1 MTVLNNNIYM
11 NLGELN
17 EVGLINADGT
27 LKKVVTN
34 LPNADAMTID
44 PLDGHLIVSAFG
56 SAIYDVDPVAGTAS
70 VLLNVAADGLAFDP
84 VSGILYAAIYPASG
98 PGNEV
103 KGFDIK
109 SKAVVFDS
117 GTITGGPDGI
127 ALGAGTLAGNVF
139 VNTNSGTLV
148 EVNLKTAAQTLIASG
163 GSRGDFVTADPNNGT
178 LLVSQSDRLLRLTG
192 PAGGGFVP
200 TSSGLVTTTTTL
212 DATLNPTASGAT
224 ATLTAAVTTAASVV
238 PTGSITFTIDGVAQ
252 PPVAVAI
259 VGGRVLATITTATL
273 APGTH
278 TFSAAYSGDA
288 TFAPS
293 TSGSVQRIVPQSNFS
308 GADGPTVTLVQRS
321 AARVRPTELV
331 LNFDESLAPG
341 PAQELADYHL
351 VKVTKKSTRPIGIKS
366 AVYDPAART
375 VTLTLAR
382 WINLHRGLRL
392 TIDGT
397 GPNAV
402 ASVSGVL
409 LDGQGNGR
417 PGSDYVAVVSNANRI
432 FQAAG
437 RGARKK

>member
-17 EVGLINADGT
+17 EVGLINPDGT

-127 ALGAGTLAGNVF
+127 ALGAGTLAGNIF

-200 TSSGLVTTTTTL
+200 TSSGPRDDNN
-212 DATLNPTASGAT
+212 DARRDAQSDGLRRDGHPYRRRNHRGERRADRLNHLHDRRRCPASCRRRHRGRPRPGHLYHRNPGAGDAYLQRGIQRRRHVRSQYFRIGAT
-224 ATLTAAVTTAASVV
+224 DRSAV
-238 PTGSITFTIDGVAQ
+238 Q
-252 PPVAVAI
+252 P
-259 VGGRVLATITTATL
+259 
-273 APGTH
+273 
-278 TFSAAYSGDA
+278 SAA
-288 TFAPS
+288 
-293 TSGSVQRIVPQSNFS
+293 R
-308 GADGPTVTLVQRS
+308 TVRRSPWCSS

-382 WINLHRGLRL
+382 RINLHRGLRL

-417 PGSDYVAVVSNANRI
+417 PGSDYVAVVSNANPI